1 MEKNMKISGKKP
13 WYVEYLLIVIGTGLM
28 GFAITS
34 AFDAA
39 GLVTGG
45 FSGVAIIVKAWTES
59 FLEGG
64 IPLWMTNFCL
74 NVPVFLLG
82 IKIRGFAFAKKAFI
96 GCSGISAQAGVTTE
110 IANEV
115 NVNQLMIEHATQEVY
130 VLADHTKI
138 GLSSSFTS
146 CSIDRVKHL
155 ITDEKAP
162 ADELELMKAQN
173 VDVYQVKKAQ

>member
-1 MEKNMKISGKKP
+1 MRNLQNI
-13 WYVEYLLIVIGTGLM
+13 
-28 GFAITS
+28 
-34 AFDAA
+34 
-39 GLVTGG
+39 
-45 FSGVAIIVKAWTES
+45 
-59 FLEGG
+59 
-64 IPLWMTNFCL
+64 
-74 NVPVFLLG
+74 
-82 IKIRGFAFAKKAFI
+82 FAKKAFI